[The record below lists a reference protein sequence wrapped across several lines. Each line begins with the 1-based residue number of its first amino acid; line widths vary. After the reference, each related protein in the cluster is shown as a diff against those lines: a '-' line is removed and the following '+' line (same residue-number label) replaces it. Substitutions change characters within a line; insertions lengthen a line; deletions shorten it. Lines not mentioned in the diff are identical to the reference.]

1 MPRDDVKT
9 AKTIPG
15 ERVNAEPQ
23 TSVEVQRLSRR
34 QRLRRFAIFLILAAV
49 ILFLLSRAGSFLV
62 VDDPQR
68 SDAIV
73 VLEAAGDTPGYD
85 RAVLLKNQGYA
96 KTIFL
101 DAGTGHDLYGRSEA
115 ELAAEYLV
123 RTGQLST
130 QICPTTG
137 GTSLDEVV
145 DVKRCLDRVGARSAI
160 LMTGDFQTRRT
171 LDVFQKRLPQYRWSV
186 AAGSTPYH
194 YAEAYWKHRGW
205 AKSVLQEWEDF
216 LWWKLVEQH
225 RRDVILQ

>member
-1 MPRDDVKT
+1 
-9 AKTIPG
+9 
-15 ERVNAEPQ
+15 VNAELQ
-23 TSVEVQRLSRR
+23 TAVAIKRPSRR
-34 QRLRRFAIFLILAAV
+34 KRVTRYAIFLIIAGVL
-49 ILFLLSRAGSFLV
+49 LFLLSRAGSFLV
-62 VDDPQR
+62 IDDPR
-68 SDAIV
+68 PSDAIV

-96 KTIFL
+96 NTMFL
-101 DAGTGHDLYGRSEA
+101 NAGTSRDLYGRSEA

-123 RTGQLST
+123 RTGQLSI

-137 GTSLDEVV
+137 GTSFDEVV

-160 LMTGDFQTRRT
+160 LMTGDFETRRA
-171 LDVFQKRLPQYRWSV
+171 LDLFQKRLPQYRWSV

-205 AKSVLQEWEDF
+205 AKTVLQEWEDF

-225 RRDVILQ
+225 RKDVVLK